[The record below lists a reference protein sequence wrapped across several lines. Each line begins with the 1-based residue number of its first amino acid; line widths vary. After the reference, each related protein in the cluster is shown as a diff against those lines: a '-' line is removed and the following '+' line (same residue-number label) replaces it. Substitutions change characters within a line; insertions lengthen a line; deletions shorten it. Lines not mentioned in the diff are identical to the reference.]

1 MRFPAPSV
9 RLRATLVLT
18 AVALFAA
25 VLRPAPAIAAP
36 TVLTIDDQTYALNL
50 EALIPE
56 QMANGQVYN
65 VRFVNRNAF
74 PGDTTIVPR
83 LDNFADSALWTGTYL
98 AAESFRYATAKRKI
112 ELGFNRKFWMAQ
124 KLEAKA
130 RIDQM
135 VAKYHLLINISRN
148 WDYEFNPSLDPPGF
162 GGGVFHGEAGYLMR
176 ACAPTDAPWWQT
188 WDRPHGPRVFGPLGW
203 EDGKQYYCEDGTSR
217 DAYAGTTFGLL
228 TAFDLVSVDDP
239 AMRKQIKEDIS
250 AMTSYTLTYA
260 WTTPRPHGNLSLVDD
275 LPPEIQELLPF
286 DIFGHDFEN
295 FISPLFVYVPLARLN
310 MALAALH
317 VNKVAG
323 TAQEKL
329 IWHAVWAEE
338 LLTQGPILALS
349 MEIDALQPN
358 DAYYKFNLHHLTGYN
373 VTRLAP
379 DATSQLLVKQ
389 ALSVMDHTTRDDNN
403 AHFETITYA
412 LTGEASRLQDAVQH
426 LREWKE
432 YRANMQAGLDP
443 LNSVRCGA
451 DIACVPKDRLD
462 WEIGGPPTDPACMP
476 PSCVTV
482 YPGTSSDDPETS
494 SDDRATLSLE
504 VPDRTA
510 EDFLWQRPPWK
521 LDGHEATNYRAPGI
535 DYLLPYWM
543 LRYYTEI
550 APPPVAPFL
559 PWPGPSH
566 R

>member
-1 MRFPAPSV
+1 MTRRAPSV
-9 RLRATLVLT
+9 RLRAVLVLT
-18 AVALFAA
+18 ALAMLAGGVW
-25 VLRPAPAIAAP
+25 PAPGTAAT
-36 TVLTIDDQTYALNL
+36 TVLTAEDEAYALNL
-50 EALIPE
+50 EQAIVTN
-56 QMANGQVYN
+56 MAHGQVFN
-65 VRFVNRNAF
+65 VRHVNRNAF
-74 PGDTTIVPR
+74 PGDTEIVPR

-98 AAESFRYATAKRKI
+98 AAESFRYATAKRKL
-112 ELGFNRKFWMAQ
+112 ELGFNHHFWTGQ
-124 KLEAKA
+124 RNEAKA

-148 WDYEFNPSLDPPGF
+148 WQHEFEPSTDPPGF
-162 GGGVFHGEAGYLMR
+162 GGGIIRGEAGYLMR

-188 WDRPHGPRVFGPLGW
+188 WDVPRGPRVFGPLGW
-203 EDGKQYYCEDGTSR
+203 EDGKTYYCEDATSR

-228 TAFDLVSVDDP
+228 TAFDLVSGDDP
-239 AMRKQIKEDIS
+239 AMRKQIKEDITM
-250 AMTSYTLTYA
+250 MTTYTLA
-260 WTTPRPHGNLSLVDD
+260 WGWTTPRPHGNISLVDD

-310 MALAALH
+310 MAMAAFH
-317 VNKVAG
+317 VNKLAG
-323 TAQEKL
+323 SEAEKHF
-329 IWHAVWAEE
+329 WRGVWTEE

-349 MEIDALQPN
+349 MQIDALQPN

-373 VTRLAP
+373 VSRLTP
-379 DATSQLLVKQ
+379 DPVSRLLVNQ
-389 ALSVMDHTTRDDNN
+389 ALSVMDHTTGDDNN

-412 LTGEASRLQDAVQH
+412 LTGEASRLQQALQH
-426 LREWKE
+426 LQEWKE
-432 YRANMQAGLDP
+432 YRANMVAGIDP
-443 LNSVRCGA
+443 LNSARCGV
-451 DIACVPKDRLD
+451 DIECVPEDRLD
-462 WEIGGPPTDPACMP
+462 WELAGRPVEPSCMP
-476 PSCVTV
+476 PTCVTV
-482 YPGTSSDDPETS
+482 YPGTSG
-494 SDDRATLSLE
+494 DDRAALPLE

-521 LDGHEATNYRAPGI
+521 LDGHEATNYQAPGI

-550 APPPVAPFL
+550 APPPVSPFL